1 MKSAITVN
9 PVLSVTATMY
19 AAGADQYVA
28 KQLFPVFPTGLQA
41 ATYYK
46 FDAENMLNI
55 PQLIARA
62 PGTPYS
68 RGRVQASQDTYATHD
83 YGHEEVVDDRER
95 KKYASAFDADKAAVR
110 RAMRVILVNQEVRAH
125 ALAVGAGV
133 PTSNVGTKWDAASGQ
148 DPVGDVKAAKE
159 VIRINS
165 GMTANTLLFTQ
176 PVVDVLSELATIVD
190 KIKYSQRGIITPD
203 LLAAVFG
210 VERIIIAKTVA
221 NSANEG
227 QAVTPA
233 DIWGDD
239 AILAYVDSSRDL
251 DVPTFGRI
259 MHWTEEV
266 GAEGVVVESYRDDT
280 GRSDVHRVRND
291 SDEKLVAPACG
302 YRLGD
307 LLT

>member
-1 MKSAITVN
+1 
-9 PVLSVTATMY
+9 MY

-55 PQLIARA
+55 PALIARA

-68 RGRVQASQDTYATHD
+68 RGRVQASQDTYATRD

-110 RAMRVILVNQEVRAH
+110 RAMRVVLVNQEVRAH
-125 ALAVGAGV
+125 ALAVGSGV
-133 PTSNVGTKWDAASGQ
+133 PTSNVSTKWDANGG
-148 DPVGDVKAAKE
+148 DPIGDVKAARE

-165 GMTANTLLFTQ
+165 GMLPNTMLFTQ
-176 PVVDVLSELATIVD
+176 PVLDVLSELPVILD
-190 KIKYSQRGIITPD
+190 KIKYSQRGIVTAE
-203 LLAAVFG
+203 LLAAVFQ
-210 VERIIIAKTVA
+210 VERIIVAKTVA

-239 AILAYVDSSRDL
+239 VMLAYVDASRDL

-266 GAEGVVVESYRDDT
+266 GAEGIVVESYRDDT

-291 SDEKLVAPACG
+291 SDEKLVAPAAG

-307 LLT
+307 VLT